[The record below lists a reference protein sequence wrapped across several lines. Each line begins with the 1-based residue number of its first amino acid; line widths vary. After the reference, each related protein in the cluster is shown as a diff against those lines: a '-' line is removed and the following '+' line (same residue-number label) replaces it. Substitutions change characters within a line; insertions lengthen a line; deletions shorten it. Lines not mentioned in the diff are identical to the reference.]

1 MDLNL
6 ADVVEQYHRAV
17 AAFVRG
23 DSSHQELLFSE
34 RDDVTLANPL
44 GPPARGRSAVL
55 GALRRASAQ
64 LHDGEVLGFDRV
76 SGSSEGNLAYMHE
89 IERSR
94 VKVGGAPE
102 PRLSSLRV
110 TTVFRREEGGWRI
123 LHRHADPITTPR
135 PIESTLED

>member
-64 LHDGEVLGFDRV
+64 ASKCLYLGIGIAASV
-76 SGSSEGNLAYMHE
+76 CGSLLN
-89 IERSR
+89 
-94 VKVGGAPE
+94 
-102 PRLSSLRV
+102 RLRKEKHQTLFGV
-110 TTVFRREEGGWRI
+110 MT
-123 LHRHADPITTPR
+123 
-135 PIESTLED
+135 ST

>member
-1 MDLNL
+1 VDLNL

-44 GPPARGRSAVL
+44 GPPARLRSAVL